1 MCGSLLSKF
10 KSPSNEIHPATIS
23 FAKPSQGPSQMKL
36 AKVDV
41 ERFEEKTFS
50 KDGNQNGESS
60 AHSLA
65 MDPSKSSVE
74 GECSSESDS
83 STQDEIEAA
92 VRALADKRRDYF
104 PSKNYRNDQ
113 LRVVDRDQ
121 QLLETAREI
130 LSFQLYGTSSSSNTI
145 RAIQPLSSTASTL
158 PKKLPA
164 AVAFDIPAGNKKT
177 VCSPARVPRRF
188 RKRKVA
194 PELTSVEVK
203 EKMRAA
209 EERKLKELE
218 RIRESASS
226 RAGVSRPHPA
236 EASARATAA
245 KIAAK
250 QAAADRKRH
259 EEIEKR
265 KQAGNKTSRN
275 RSRIAA
281 AQAFARTQ
289 LQSSIQRKK
298 EDTEQRKAKRRLKID
313 RQNKMRAKYSKKVKN
328 RVSYIQCHFV

>member
-10 KSPSNEIHPATIS
+10 KSPRNEIHPATIS
-23 FAKPSQGPSQMKL
+23 FAKPSQAPSQMKL
-36 AKVDV
+36 AEEDV
-41 ERFEEKTFS
+41 AWFEDKAFS
-50 KDGNQNGESS
+50 KDGTQNGESS
-60 AHSLA
+60 VQSLA
-65 MDPSKSSVE
+65 MIPSKSSLK
-74 GECSSESDS
+74 GECSCESDS
-83 STQDEIEAA
+83 SSQDEIEAV
-92 VRALADKRRDYF
+92 VRALADKRRDLF
-104 PSKNYRNDQ
+104 PSKNYKNYR

-145 RAIQPLSSTASTL
+145 RAIQPLSSTASTF

-164 AVAFDIPAGNKKT
+164 AMAFDIPAGNKKT
-177 VCSPARVPRRF
+177 ICPPARVPRRF

-194 PELTSVEVK
+194 PELTLVEMK

-218 RIRESASS
+218 CIRESARS
-226 RAGVSRPHPA
+226 RARVSRPHPA
-236 EASARATAA
+236 EASAQATAA

-250 QAAADRKRH
+250 QAAAERKHH

-289 LQSSIQRKK
+289 LQSSIQRKE
-298 EDTEQRKAKRRLKID
+298 EDTEQRKAKRQLKID
-313 RQNKMRAKYSKKVKN
+313 RQNKMRAKYAKKVKE